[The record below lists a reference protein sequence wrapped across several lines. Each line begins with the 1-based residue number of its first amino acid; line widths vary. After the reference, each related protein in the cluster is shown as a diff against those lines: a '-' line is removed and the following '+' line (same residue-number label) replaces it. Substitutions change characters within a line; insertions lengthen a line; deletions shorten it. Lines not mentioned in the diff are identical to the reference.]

1 MRLATV
7 AQAAEIDE
15 LSQKVYGLSGEVL
28 MEAAGALAARE
39 LDQAFFPEL
48 SRGMTA
54 IVCGPGNNGGDG
66 LVLAR
71 HLHSAGYRNL
81 TVFCVTDQSLSDLY
95 EVQLKR
101 AELHGLKI
109 ILLNK
114 NSEKLQQLKSAT
126 LVVDALFGIGL
137 SRPIEGDF
145 LNVVDMMNS
154 CKVPVVS
161 LDAPSGLNCDTG
173 LVEGATVKAAMTF
186 SFGLAKPGFFVSDGP
201 AYVGKLRVLPIGF
214 PFESLRGVATS
225 HFLFNDKLA
234 KRYLPSR
241 GDATNKSEQ
250 GRLLLLAGK
259 EGTWGAGVLAAL
271 SAYRMG
277 CGYVTWA
284 GHGATPLE
292 KLQEA
297 PEVLIASELQVQLE
311 LDTFDAVAIGPG
323 FGVDR
328 VTADWIQRLK
338 DMGIKNVVVDADA
351 ITACVQHDLFPL
363 PESWV
368 ITPHSG
374 ELARILKIPHKDL
387 NRDRFSAARQAA
399 DVCGCHVVFKGFR
412 TVLAYKERCMVVNSG
427 NSALAKAGTGDVL
440 TGMIGSMLAQGLETL
455 QGTATA
461 VYVHGR
467 LADEWV
473 RAGNDRST
481 LVASDLSQ
489 HLPQLLS
496 RLSGGTLF

>member
-7 AQAAEIDE
+7 AQATEIDE
-15 LSQKVYGLSGEVL
+15 LSQKVYGLSGEIL
-28 MEAAGALAARE
+28 MEAAGAMAARE

-54 IVCGPGNNGGDG
+54 IVCGSGNNGGDG

-71 HLHSAGYRNL
+71 HLHSAGHRNL
-81 TVFCVTDQSLSDLY
+81 TVFCMTRESHSDLY
-95 EVQLKR
+95 KTQLKR
-101 AELHGLKI
+101 AELHGLKL
-109 ILLNK
+109 ILLADNP
-114 NSEKLQQLKSAT
+114 EKLQQLKSAA

-137 SRPIEGDF
+137 SRPIEGEV
-145 LNVVDMMNS
+145 LNVVDMINS

-173 LVEGATVKAAMTF
+173 LIEGATVKATMTL

-201 AYVGKLRVLPIGF
+201 TYTGKIKILPIGF

-241 GDATNKSEQ
+241 ADTTNKSEQ

-259 EGTWGAGVLAAL
+259 EGAWGAGVLAAL

-277 CGYVTWA
+277 CGYVTWT
-284 GHGATPLE
+284 GHGAIPLE

-297 PEVLIASELQVQLE
+297 PEVLMAPESQVQTE
-311 LDTFDAVAIGPG
+311 VESFDAVAIGPG
-323 FGVDR
+323 FGVDKN
-328 VTADWIQRLK
+328 TADWILRLK
-338 DMGIKNVVVDADA
+338 DFGVKNVVIDADA
-351 ITACVQHDLFPL
+351 ITACVQHNLFPL

-374 ELARILKIPHKDL
+374 ELARILKIPSKDL
-387 NRDRFSAARQAA
+387 NKDRYLAARQAA
-399 DVCGCHVVFKGFR
+399 EVCGCHVVFKGFR
-412 TVLAYKERCMVVNSG
+412 TVLAFKERCMVVNSG

-473 RAGNDRST
+473 RTGNDKST
-481 LVASDLSQ
+481 LVASDLSH

>member
-7 AQAAEIDE
+7 AEATEIDE

-28 MEAAGALAARE
+28 MEAAGAMAARE

-71 HLHSAGYRNL
+71 HLHSAGHRNL
-81 TVFCVTDQSLSDLY
+81 TVFIVTGNNSSDLFQL
-95 EVQLKR
+95 QLKR
-101 AELHGLKI
+101 AELHGLK
-109 ILLNK
+109 LVKL
-114 NSEKLQQLKSAT
+114 SESPEKLQQLKSST

-137 SRPIEGDF
+137 SRPIEGEF
-145 LNVVDMMNS
+145 LAAVDMINS

-173 LVEGATVKAAMTF
+173 LVEGATVKATMTF

-201 AYVGKLRVLPIGF
+201 TYAGKVRILPIGF

-241 GDATNKSEQ
+241 SDSTNKSEQ
-250 GRLLLLAGK
+250 GRLLLLAGT

-284 GHGATPLE
+284 GHGDTPLE

-297 PEVLIASELQVQLE
+297 PEVLLSSEEAVKSQL
-311 LDTFDAVAIGPG
+311 DSFDAVAIGPG
-323 FGVDR
+323 FGVDKH
-328 VTADWIQRLK
+328 TADWIRALK
-338 DMGIKNVVVDADA
+338 DAGIKNVVIDADA

-374 ELARILKIPHKDL
+374 ELARILKVQSKDL
-387 NRDRFSAARQAA
+387 HKDRFSAARQAA
-399 DVCGCHVVFKGFR
+399 EVCGCHVVFKGFR
-412 TVLAYKERCMVVNSG
+412 TVLAFKERCMVVNSG

-473 RAGNDRST
+473 RAGNDKNT
-481 LVASDLSQ
+481 LVATDLSH